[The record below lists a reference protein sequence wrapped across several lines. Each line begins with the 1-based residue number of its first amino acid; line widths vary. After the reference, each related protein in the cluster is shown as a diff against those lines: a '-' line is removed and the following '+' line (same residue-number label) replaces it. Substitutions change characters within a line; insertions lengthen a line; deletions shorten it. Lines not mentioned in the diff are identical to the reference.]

1 MRRVLWM
8 SLVLGTLAA
17 AGCWELR
24 PYGESNK
31 PPAQNRGSA
40 LPLRPAPIVTPEQ
53 VNQENAHQKAE
64 ALREEIEQAQRDL
77 PAATVSEG
85 SAAGRPSR

>member
-1 MRRVLWM
+1 MMRALCA
-8 SLVLGTLAA
+8 SLVLAALAA

-24 PYGESNK
+24 PFGGPGK
-31 PPAQNRGSA
+31 QQAQNAGSA

-77 PAATVSEG
+77 PAAAVSEG
-85 SAAGRPSR
+85 STASKPSR

>member
-1 MRRVLWM
+1 MRRVLWT

-24 PYGESNK
+24 PHGESNK
-31 PPAQNRGSA
+31 SSAQNMGSA
-40 LPLRPAPIVTPEQ
+40 LPLRPAPIVAPEQ

-77 PAATVSEG
+77 PPAIVPEG
-85 SAAGRPSR
+85 PAGKPSR

>member
-1 MRRVLWM
+1 MRALCA
-8 SLVLGTLAA
+8 SLVLAVLAA

-24 PYGESNK
+24 PHGESNK
-31 PPAQNRGSA
+31 QQAQSMGSA

-64 ALREEIEQAQRDL
+64 ALREEIEQAQHHL
-77 PAATVSEG
+77 PPASIPEG
-85 SAAGRPSR
+85 PAVKSSH

>member
-1 MRRVLWM
+1 MRALCA
-8 SLVLGTLAA
+8 SLVLGALAA

-24 PYGESNK
+24 PHGEPNK
-31 PPAQNRGSA
+31 PPSQNVGSA

-85 SAAGRPSR
+85 SATVRPSR